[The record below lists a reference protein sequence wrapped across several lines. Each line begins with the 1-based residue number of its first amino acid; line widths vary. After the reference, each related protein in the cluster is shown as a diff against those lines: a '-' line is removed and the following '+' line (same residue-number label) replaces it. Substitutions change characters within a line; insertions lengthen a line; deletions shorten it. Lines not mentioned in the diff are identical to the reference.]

1 MKLVERAF
9 PLPYYVI
16 NKNFHIQS
24 FSREAKDLHG
34 PKENL
39 LDIFDQDSLSK
50 VKDWVVP
57 EIQKASIEI
66 HLKPT
71 GTEDRLIT
79 ADLYVSW
86 ENDLYAQVILMLKD
100 NNLNKVTRTLDQLRS
115 RLNDTNFELLEEKE
129 KLEEAIEQN
138 NRLSAPFI
146 ELTTDTAFVP
156 LFGDLTHEKMYAV
169 EDYLLYSSQK
179 DEIDRILFDFTA
191 VGNLQKEGVQVFINI
206 MTSLFYMGPEIVLI
220 GIQPEQAKRLSEM
233 NLPSE
238 VIFINSLQQA
248 IMKYCS
254 Q

>member
-1 MKLVERAF
+1 MKLVDRAF
-9 PLPYYVI
+9 PIPYYVI
-16 NKNFHIQS
+16 NKNFNIQS
-24 FSREAKDLHG
+24 LSQEAEDLHG

-66 HLKPT
+66 HLKPK
-71 GTEDRLIT
+71 GAEDRPIT

-100 NNLNKVTRTLDQLRS
+100 NNLNKVTKTLDQLRS

-129 KLEEAIEQN
+129 KLEEAIDQN

-146 ELTTDTAFVP
+146 ELTADTALVP
-156 LFGDLTHEKMYAV
+156 LFGDLTQEKMYAV

-191 VGNLQKEGVQVFINI
+191 VGNLQREGVQVFINI

-220 GIQPEQAKRLSEM
+220 GIQPDQAKRLSEM